1 MNRNA
6 IVILVT
12 AVVVSVMIYAG
23 AYKSRT
29 EAAAAGGLK
38 GVPAQMKGKPA
49 PDFSLKTL
57 DGREVKLSD
66 YRGKA
71 VLVNFWATWCGPCK
85 IEMPW
90 LVEFEK
96 KYQAQ
101 GFEIIGVAM
110 DDSSDDTISSFIKD
124 MNVNYTVVR
133 GREAVGEAYG
143 GVLGLPTSFFV
154 DRNGNITEWTQGLA
168 SKSEFDENI
177 QKALATQPSSSGS
190 TK

>member
-177 QKALATQPSSSGS
+177 QKALATPSSSGS